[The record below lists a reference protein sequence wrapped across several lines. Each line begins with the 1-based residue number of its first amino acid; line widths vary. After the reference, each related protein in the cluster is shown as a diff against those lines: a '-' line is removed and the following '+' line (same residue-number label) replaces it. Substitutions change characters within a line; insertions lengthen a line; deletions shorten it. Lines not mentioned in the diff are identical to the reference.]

1 MTTEPNNNHINKK
14 IQGSMDANDLVFI
27 KNSNGEY
34 SGGGFSIN
42 SALMKR
48 GIAPMTTMSGG
59 ATNGESVS
67 DLFNHMVVPAGL
79 MGPSLS
85 LKHNITGGNYLTDDD
100 DTIMDDD
107 DTIMDDDDTIMD
119 DDDTIIDDDDIIID
133 NTAMEDNEYDSKSD
147 NNEYDD
153 LGDDFEF
160 EFDDSSEDENFDEDS
175 DEDNLDDFS
184 LDSEEKRLN
193 NQNAIV
199 PDYLFEEL
207 FKLSVYENPIER
219 NDVLNE
225 NNNNNNNNTSNS
237 KGGKI
242 VHKNKKRHNLTRHKS
257 KKLVQGRKTRK
268 R

>member
-85 LKHNITGGNYLTDDD
+85 LKHNITGGNYLT
-100 DTIMDDD
+100 
-107 DTIMDDDDTIMD
+107 DDDDTIMD